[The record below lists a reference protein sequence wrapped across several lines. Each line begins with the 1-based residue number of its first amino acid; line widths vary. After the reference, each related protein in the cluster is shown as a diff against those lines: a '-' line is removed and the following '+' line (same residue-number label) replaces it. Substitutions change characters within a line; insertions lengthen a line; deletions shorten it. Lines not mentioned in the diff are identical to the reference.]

1 MAARS
6 PQPLKAVQMISEGNE
21 PSAWH
26 RGTPTASFLR
36 CRRLIAAKYTPARPE
51 PGAKNLDH
59 LKPQEVS
66 FHELKRSPR
75 SHSQISRCPLMQRTL
90 GPNVPHKSGS
100 IGWNDPLPGE
110 ERRPAVG

>member
-6 PQPLKAVQMISEGNE
+6 PQPLKAVQIVSEGGD
-21 PSAWH
+21 PSAWQ
-26 RGTPTASFLR
+26 RGPQPLFCYVAGP
-36 CRRLIAAKYTPARPE
+36 IAAKYTPARPE
-51 PGAKNLDH
+51 PGAKNFDH

-90 GPNVPHKSGS
+90 GPNVPHESGS
-100 IGWNDPLPGE
+100 ISWNDLLPGE
-110 ERRPAVG
+110 ERRPEVG